1 MLLKGMTEIN
11 ANTETTDN
19 EAGGEGTLDSRET
32 GKIVINKEV
41 KISNNRVSSG
51 AVFKMEK
58 DLWIKS
64 KVEKTNNEVGKNV
77 VIAKGDIKV
86 ASSSILKLNEN
97 TITRQADMTQAV
109 MYMNEV
115 GKNIKIDD
123 TSSLDIVGNKIKA
136 EIVGTE
142 KTVVS
147 GIYLNNNTNKIFI
160 GNGYI
165 KVRENQEEGTERS
178 KKTNHF

>member
-11 ANTETTDN
+11 ANIEIIDN
-19 EAGGEGTLDSRET
+19 EVGGEGIFDSRET

-41 KISNNRVSSG
+41 KISNNTVSSG

-58 DLWIKS
+58 DLWINS
-64 KVEKTNNEVGKNV
+64 KVEETNNEVGKNV
-77 VIAKGDIKV
+77 VIEKGDIKV

-109 MYMNEV
+109 IYMNEA

-123 TSSLDIVGNKIKA
+123 TSSLDIEGNKIKA

-147 GIYLNNNTNKIFI
+147 GIYLNNNTNK
-160 GNGYI
+160 
-165 KVRENQEEGTERS
+165 REVKNKSFLRNIQ
-178 KKTNHF
+178 

>member
-58 DLWIKS
+58 DLWINS
-64 KVEKTNNEVGKNV
+64 KVEETNNEVGKNV
-77 VIAKGDIKV
+77 VIAKGNIKV

-109 MYMNEV
+109 IYMNEA
-115 GKNIKIDD
+115 GKIIKIDD

-142 KTVVS
+142 KTVVLEY
-147 GIYLNNNTNKIFI
+147 IYII
-160 GNGYI
+160 IQI
-165 KVRENQEEGTERS
+165 KYL
-178 KKTNHF
+178 